1 MHKHTFLW
9 HYKKEMPD
17 DSDQKRAEACI
28 GTVENCV
35 TPNDIK
41 VEDIKSK
48 TVKTEDRGK

>member
-1 MHKHTFLW
+1 
-9 HYKKEMPD
+9 MPD